1 MKLAGRLYYVRR
13 AVLPGFF
20 YREEAG
26 TGWLDVLFPP
36 AAMGAIVASSVWS
49 WRA

>member
-1 MKLAGRLYYVRR
+1 MKSRWAAYYVRR

-20 YREEAG
+20 YREESG
-26 TGWLDVLFPP
+26 DRWLDVLFPP
-36 AAMGAIVASSVWS
+36 AAMGAIVAVIGWS